1 MTMGLNAFSGVL
13 TLFQYMGLSILYDPE
28 KLTLW
33 LCMAYPKKKKKSYH
47 NSYQE
52 IAGPLSWL

>member
-33 LCMAYPKKKKKSYH
+33 LCMAYPKKKKKNHTTNTVTNTDS
-47 NSYQE
+47 
-52 IAGPLSWL
+52 